1 MTVLELYKEF
11 NLNVQKRYQELNAL
25 LSQYDLQEQDLL
37 HYLELGNCNAAT
49 MAKIAKELKNLR
61 IQRRTVKEEFVQIQS
76 LKDSMKS
83 RAHIASVGHST
94 YTCKTDVLQKIAQ
107 APKGYMFKTAKK
119 TKQNN

>member
-11 NLNVQKRYQELNAL
+11 NLNVQNRYQELNAL

-37 HYLELGNCNAAT
+37 HCLEFGNCNAAI

-61 IQRRTVKEEFVQIQS
+61 IQRRIVKEEFVQIQS

-94 YTCKTDVLQKIAQ
+94 YTCKTDVLQKIVQ
-107 APKGYMFKTAKK
+107 APKGHMFKTTKKNK
-119 TKQNN
+119 TK

>member
-11 NLNVQKRYQELNAL
+11 NLNVQERYGELNAL
-25 LSQYDLQEQDLL
+25 LSQYDQEEQDLL
-37 HYLELGNCNAAT
+37 HYLELGKCNAAT

-61 IQRRTVKEEFVQIQS
+61 IKRRGVKEEFVQIQS

-94 YTCKTDVLQKIAQ
+94 YVCKTNVLQNIAQ
-107 APKGYMFKTAKK
+107 APKGHVFKTAKK
-119 TKQNN
+119 TKQSN